1 VHISGT
7 DASVIVGLETPDDA
21 AVYRVAPDLA
31 IVQSVDFFTPIVDD
45 PYAWGRIAGA
55 NAMSDIYAM
64 GARPVTAL
72 NLVGWPRALDFELLG
87 RVLEGGSDACSEAGA
102 TVVGGHSIDDP
113 EPKFGMAVT
122 GTVHPD
128 RVVKTSGADPG
139 AALVLTKPLGM
150 GIITTAIKE
159 QKVTQDVVEV
169 AIDVMTTLNTEACE
183 AMMEVGPQAATD
195 VTGFGL
201 MGHLLEMLGTNLS
214 ARLTLEAI
222 PYLEAAVPLAAQDV
236 LPGGSKRNIEA
247 TRDRVDASG
256 VDPAVLT
263 VLFDA
268 QTSGGL
274 LIAVD
279 ESKADDLLDG
289 LHERGVA
296 AAAQIGTI
304 VEGEGR
310 IEVVTDGG

>member
-1 VHISGT
+1 MHISRA
-7 DASVIVGLETPDDA
+7 DPSVLVGLETPDDA
-21 AVYRVAPDLA
+21 GVYRVAPELA

-64 GARPVTAL
+64 GARPVTAM
-72 NLVGWPRALDFELLG
+72 NLVGWPRSLDFELLG

-122 GTVHPD
+122 GIVHPD
-128 RVVKTSGADPG
+128 RVVRTSGAGPG
-139 AALVLTKPLGM
+139 AALFLTKPLGM

-159 QKVTQDVVEV
+159 QKVAPDVIEV
-169 AIDVMTTLNTEACE
+169 ATEVMMILNAKACE
-183 AMMEVGPQAATD
+183 AMIEVGPQSATD

-201 MGHLLEMLGTNLS
+201 MGHLLEMLGTDLS
-214 ARLTLEAI
+214 ARLELDAI

-247 TRDRVDASG
+247 TLDRVDAPD
-256 VDPAVLT
+256 VDPALLA

-279 ESKADDLLDG
+279 ETKSNDLLDG
-289 LHERGVA
+289 LHGRGVSA
-296 AAAQIGTI
+296 AARIGTI

-310 IEVVTDGG
+310 IEVGAHGG